1 MRRSG
6 LPRSVNQ
13 AMRAVHRLGYIPVL
27 MSCGRRMAVRRTSDG
42 RRASRKVHGL
52 KLTWGIAVLMATG
65 LVLTSAS
72 QAKTT
77 HLLRCRRGYVR
88 KTVRIP
94 ERKHGRIVR
103 KHGAIVY
110 ERVQECVKV
119 KKPKPTPEPSTKH
132 ATSPSSTPAPPPPL
146 SPIVPPLSSPPS
158 PPPPSPPPP
167 SPPPPSPPPPSPPP
181 PSPPPVPN
189 PPLNTVAP
197 TISGTTKQGSTLTA
211 ATGTWTNSPTSY
223 GYQWQDCKSGACSNI
238 DGATSSSYVLR
249 SSDVG
254 DTVDVVVTA
263 SNAGGSNQATSKA
276 TQAIAPASDP
286 VVVGVGDIACP
297 PGDSNPSDDC
307 QQQATASLAEQQ
319 NPDDV
324 LVLGDNQYNSGLF
337 SEFTG
342 PGAYNATWGI
352 FNPVVHPIPGN
363 HEYAESSTA
372 AGYFQYFGTI
382 ANPDNDAGGYYS
394 FNVGTWHIIALNSEC
409 SDSGGCADT
418 VGGYTTT
425 AQLSWLESDLATDRS
440 ACTLAM
446 WHAPL
451 FSAGDIGDSAG
462 VAPLWTALYNAH
474 ADVVLNGHDHLYARW
489 AQQDPNGN
497 ATPIGI
503 REFEVG
509 TGGENL
515 VGLNS
520 NPKPNLQASETSNFG
535 VLALTLHASSY
546 DWKFITTSG
555 TVADSGTG
563 APCHGQASG
572 SASSAAMRS
581 AARDIALA
589 DIPARIRRQPKLAF
603 GAQPLDSSLIGV
615 ARHGLR
621 VAIHCS
627 RACDINVTASLRQ
640 GRRLR
645 RIASFYETES
655 EIPEPYSQILLRLP
669 AAPLEGRRKVS
680 LVLHFAALDAAQHHV
695 ALTRVVVLRRR

>member
-1 MRRSG
+1 MQRWG
-6 LPRSVNQ
+6 LF
-13 AMRAVHRLGYIPVL
+13 
-27 MSCGRRMAVRRTSDG
+27 
-42 RRASRKVHGL
+42 HGWR
-52 KLTWGIAVLMATG
+52 LTWGIAVLVAGG
-65 LVLTSAS
+65 LALAGAS
-72 QAKTT
+72 QAKTR
-77 HLLRCRRGYVR
+77 HPLRCRQGYVR
-88 KTVRIP
+88 KTVKVA

-110 ERVQECVKV
+110 EHVQECVKV
-119 KKPKPTPEPSTKH
+119 KKPKPKPITKQP
-132 ATSPSSTPAPPPPL
+132 ASPASTPAPPPPL
-146 SPIVPPLSSPPS
+146 SPIVPPLSPPS
-158 PPPPSPPPP
+158 PSPSPSPPPSPPPSP
-167 SPPPPSPPPPSPPP
+167 SP

-189 PPLNTVAP
+189 PPQNTVAP
-197 TISGTTKQGSTLTA
+197 TIGGTTKQGSTLTA

-223 GYQWQDCKSGACSNI
+223 AYQWQDCTSGTCGNI
-238 DGATSSSYVLR
+238 GGATSSTYVLR

-254 DTVDVVVTA
+254 DAVDVVVTA
-263 SNAGGSNQATSKA
+263 SNSGGSNAAKSKS

-286 VVVGVGDIACP
+286 VVVAVGDIACP
-297 PGDSNPSDDC
+297 PDDSNPSDDC

-342 PGAYNATWGI
+342 PGAYNDTWGI
-352 FNPVVHPIPGN
+352 FNPIVHPIPGN
-363 HEYAESSTA
+363 HEYAESSSA
-372 AGYFQYFGTI
+372 AGYFQYFGST
-382 ANPDNDAGGYYS
+382 ANPDDNPRGYYS

-418 VGGYTTT
+418 VAGYTTT
-425 AQLSWLESDLATDRS
+425 PQLSWLESDLQTDRS
-440 ACTLAM
+440 ECTLAT

-451 FSAGDIGDSAG
+451 FSAGDIGDSPG

-489 AQQDPNGN
+489 AEQDPNGN
-497 ATPIGI
+497 ASPNGI

-520 NPKPNLQASETSNFG
+520 NPKPNLQASETTNFG
-535 VLALTLHASSY
+535 VLVLTLHASSY
-546 DWKFITTSG
+546 DWKFITTGG
-555 TVADSGTG
+555 TVIDSGTG
-563 APCHGQASG
+563 VPCHGQASG
-572 SASSAAMRS
+572 SASSAAMLS

-603 GAQPLDSSLIGV
+603 GARALNSSLIEV

-627 RACDINVTASLRQ
+627 RACDVTVTASLRNG
-640 GRRLR
+640 GRHLR

-669 AAPLEGRRKVS
+669 RAPLANRRNVT
-680 LVLHFAALDAAQHHV
+680 LVLHFAALDAAQHRV